1 MSKAIVIGSGFAGL
15 SAACHLAKRGHKV
28 TLLEKNPTLGGRA
41 RVFEEQGFK
50 FDMGPSWYWMPD
62 VFEHFFDQFGKKPSD
77 YYNLVRLDPSYRVYF
92 EGDEHWDISADLEEI
107 FSLFE
112 KVEPGSGA
120 ALRKFLDEGA
130 YKYEVGINDLVYKP
144 GLSLTE
150 FADMRVIR
158 GALQL
163 HLFRNISTYIRRQ
176 FKDSRLIQLL
186 EFPVLFLGA
195 MPEDTPALY
204 SLMNYADMVGG
215 TWYPMG
221 GMHKIIE
228 GMVDVARGLG
238 VEIHTGEQVRGF
250 EMVDGKIKRVC
261 TQHGQWDCDLV
272 VSGADYHH
280 TDQQILEPS
289 YRAYTPKYWDN
300 RKLAPSSLIYYLGVE
315 GDLPGLLH
323 HNLFFD
329 APFHE
334 HAHTIYKSKKWP
346 ENPLFYVSNP
356 SKTDPT
362 VAPKGS
368 ENIFILI
375 PVAPGLTEEEGV
387 RDRYLEQIMDRM
399 EHRLGYTIRDRIV
412 YKRSYAHKEFIQDY
426 HSFKGNAYGLAN
438 TLDQT
443 AILKPKIRSNKVKNL
458 FYTGQLTTPGPGVPP
473 SLISGEVVANVIDEH
488 FEPELA

>member
-1 MSKAIVIGSGFAGL
+1 MSKAVVIGSGFAGL
-15 SAACHLAKRGHKV
+15 SAACHLAKRGHNV

-62 VFEHFFDQFGKKPSD
+62 VFEHFFAQFGKKPAD
-77 YYNLVRLDPSYRVYF
+77 YYDLVRLDPSYRVYF
-92 EGDEHWDISADLEEI
+92 EGDEQWDISANLEEI
-107 FSLFE
+107 FTLFE

-158 GALQL
+158 GAFQL
-163 HLFRNISTYIRRQ
+163 HLFRNISSYIRRQ
-176 FKDSRLIQLL
+176 FNDSRLIQLL

-238 VEIHTGEQVRGF
+238 VEIHSGEQVRGF
-250 EMVDGKIKRVC
+250 EVVDGRIKRVR

-280 TDQQILEPS
+280 TDQQLLEPS
-289 YRAYTPKYWDN
+289 HRAYSPKYWDN
-300 RKLAPSSLIYYLGVE
+300 RKLAPGSLIYYLGVE

-334 HAHTIYKSKKWP
+334 HAQTIYKSKKWP

-356 SKTDPT
+356 SKTDPS
-362 VAPKGS
+362 VAPKGH

-375 PVAPGLTEEEGV
+375 PVAPGLQEEEGV

-399 EHRLGYTIRDRIV
+399 EHRLGYSIRDRIV

-443 AILKPKIRSNKVKNL
+443 ALLKPKIRSNKVKNL

-488 FEPELA
+488 FQPEFA